1 MKFENQVALITGAST
16 GIGRETAVLL
26 AKEGAKIWIADLN
39 EKGGKETASMIK
51 NAEFVKADV
60 SKDDEVKDLID
71 QIIREDRSLDLAFN
85 NAGIEGSLK
94 PLHEYS
100 LEEYQKIIDINLK
113 GVFLCMKY
121 EIEKML
127 ESKKGS
133 IVNTSSIYGQV
144 GLEAAPIYTASKF
157 AVAGL
162 TKSAALAYAKK
173 NIRVNAVAPGLTQT
187 SMLERLFDENP
198 ALKEKFIEKEPIG
211 RLADPK
217 EIAKAVAYLLSEEA
231 SYVTGHVLAADG
243 GYLAQ

>member
-1 MKFENQVALITGAST
+1 MKFENQVALITGAGT
-16 GIGRETAVLL
+16 GIGRDTAVLM
-26 AKEGAKIWIADLN
+26 AKEGAKVWIADLN
-39 EKGGKETASMIK
+39 EKDGKETASMIK
-51 NAEFVKADV
+51 NARFVKADV
-60 SKDDEVKDLID
+60 SNEDEVKNLID

-94 PLHEYS
+94 TIHEYS
-100 LEEYQKIIDINLK
+100 SEEYQKIIDINLK

-127 ESKKGS
+127 EFKKGS

-173 NIRVNAVAPGLTQT
+173 NIRINAIAPGLTQT
-187 SMLERLFDENP
+187 PMLERLFEKNP

-211 RLADPK
+211 RLANPK
-217 EIAKAVAYLLSEEA
+217 EIAMAAIYLLSEEA
-231 SYVTGHVLAADG
+231 SYITGHVLAADG